1 MRAREKSERWT
12 VGEARANLPALLKA
26 AAHRPQRVFRRKE
39 PAAVIV
45 SPEEFA
51 ELAALRAE
59 GTIAEAFAE
68 LRALGAPLETPA
80 RRDRR
85 NAFSVRRG

>member
-1 MRAREKSERWT
+1 
-12 VGEARANLPALLKA
+12 VGEARANLPELFKA
-26 AAHRPQRVFRRKE
+26 AAERPQRVFRRKE

-51 ELAALRAE
+51 ELAALRTD
-59 GTIAEAFAE
+59 GTIAEAFTE
-68 LRALGAPLETPA
+68 LRGLGARLETPR

-85 NAFSVRRG
+85 NAFSVRGR

>member
-1 MRAREKSERWT
+1 MRAKEKSERWT
-12 VGEARANLPALLKA
+12 VGEARANLPELFKA
-26 AAHRPQRVFRRKE
+26 AAQRPQRVFRRKE

-51 ELAALRAE
+51 ELAALRTE

-68 LRALGAPLETPA
+68 LREIGARLEVPP

-85 NAFSVRRG
+85 NSFSVRRR

>member
-1 MRAREKSERWT
+1 VRAKEKSEQWT
-12 VGEARANLPALLKA
+12 VGEARANLPGVFKA
-26 AAHRPQRVFRRKE
+26 AAKRPQRVFRRKE

-45 SPEEFA
+45 SPAEFA

-68 LRALGAPLETPA
+68 LRELGARLEVLP

-85 NAFSVRRG
+85 NAFSVRRR

>member
-1 MRAREKSERWT
+1 VRAKEKSERWT
-12 VGEARANLPALLKA
+12 VGEARANLPKLLKA
-26 AAHRPQRVFRRKE
+26 AGRRPQRVFRRKE

-51 ELAALRAE
+51 ELSALKATK
-59 GTIAEAFAE
+59 TIADAFAE
-68 LRALGAPLETPA
+68 LRQLGGRLESPR

-85 NAFSVRRG
+85 NTFSGRGR